1 MTRTINTVTVP
12 TAANLLA
19 ALRADE
25 VADATALYID
35 GQWTASD
42 SDARIEVYSPAT
54 EQVIAQVADGSAAD
68 VDRAVAAARAALP
81 AWSALSGAERG
92 AYLKQVGDLIA
103 ARLDDFA
110 EIASRDVGAPPEAS
124 KLVQLGLPMFN
135 FGYYADLAASYD
147 FSGEQ
152 VGNSLVV
159 KEPIGVVACITPWNF
174 PAHQV
179 ALKVAA
185 AFAAGC
191 TVVVKP
197 SEVAPLL
204 VNAIAALFDEVG
216 LPAGVFNLVSGV
228 GTTVGEALV
237 AHPDVDMVS
246 FTGSTRAGK
255 RIAAVAAESVKR
267 VALELG
273 GKSANVV
280 LDDADMEAALKVG
293 MENSIGLNCGQA
305 CTALTRILVP
315 TERLAEAEAV
325 ARRIVETYS
334 IGAWDEEGTVIG
346 PLVSKIQHDK
356 VLGYIQAGIDEGAK
370 IITGG
375 LDSGRTSGYYV
386 KPTVFSEVNNEM
398 TIAREE
404 IFGPVVCI
412 LPYSD
417 EAEAVRIAND
427 TVYGLAAAVWSGDKD
442 RALRVARQLRA
453 GQVQVNGGAFNP
465 AAPFGGYKQSGLGRE
480 AGAAGIEEFLETK
493 AIQL

>member
-1 MTRTINTVTVP
+1 MNTVIAP
-12 TAANLLA
+12 SAANLLA
-19 ALRADE
+19 ALRAHE
-25 VADATALYID
+25 VADVTALYIH
-35 GQWTASD
+35 GQWTASAGTHRMD
-42 SDARIEVYSPAT
+42 VHGPAT
-54 EQVIAQVADGSAAD
+54 EKVIAQVADGTAVD
-68 VDRAVAAARAALP
+68 VDLAVAAARAALP

-92 AYLKQVGDLIA
+92 GYLRKVGDLIM

-110 EIASRDVGAPPEAS
+110 EIASRDVGAPPESS
-124 KLVQLGLPMFN
+124 KLVQLGLPIFN

-152 VGNSLVV
+152 VGNSLIV

-204 VNAIAALFDEVG
+204 VYAIAALFDEVG
-216 LPAGVFNLVSGV
+216 LPAGVFNLISGV
-228 GTTVGEALV
+228 GTVVGEALV
-237 AHPDVDMVS
+237 AHEDVDMVS

-267 VALELG
+267 VGLELG
-273 GKSANVV
+273 GKSANVI
-280 LDDADMEAALKVG
+280 LDDADMEAAMSVG
-293 MENSIGLNCGQA
+293 MANSIGLNCGQA

-315 TERLAEAEAV
+315 ADRLAEAEAV
-325 ARRIVETYS
+325 AKRIVETYS
-334 IGAWDEEGTVIG
+334 IGAWDEKDTVLG
-346 PLVSKIQHDK
+346 PLVSKVQQDK

-370 IITGG
+370 IVTGG
-375 LDSGRTSGYYV
+375 LDSGRTSGYYI
-386 KPTVFSEVNNEM
+386 KPTVFSEVTNEM

-412 LPYSD
+412 LPYET
-417 EAEAVRIAND
+417 EADAIRIAND
-427 TVYGLAAAVWSGDKD
+427 TVYGLAAAVWSADAD
-442 RALRVARQLRA
+442 RALRVAKQLRA

>member
-1 MTRTINTVTVP
+1 MTTTTTVNVP
-12 TAANLLA
+12 SADHLLE

-25 VADATALYID
+25 VADATAIYVDGEWVASEGSGVID
-35 GQWTASD
+35 
-42 SDARIEVYSPAT
+42 VLSPAT
-54 EQVIAQVADGSAAD
+54 ENVIAQVADGATAD

-92 AYLKQVGDLIA
+92 AYLRKVGDLITS
-103 ARLDDFA
+103 RLDDFA
-110 EIASRDVGAPPEAS
+110 ELASRDVGAPTEAS

-135 FGYYADLAASYD
+135 FGYYAELAASYD
-147 FSGEQ
+147 FDGTE
-152 VGNSLVV
+152 VGNSLIV

-204 VNAIAALFDEVG
+204 VSAITALFDEVG
-216 LPAGVFNLVSGV
+216 LPAGVYNLVSGV

-237 AHPDVDMVS
+237 AHEDVDMVS

-255 RIAAVAAESVKR
+255 RIAEVAAGTVKR

-280 LDDADMEAALKVG
+280 LDDADMEAALTDGVA
-293 MENSIGLNCGQA
+293 NSIGLNCGQA
-305 CTALTRILVP
+305 CTALTRVLVP
-315 TERLAEAEAV
+315 AERLAEAEAV
-325 ARRIVETYS
+325 AKKIADAYT
-334 IGAWDEEGTVIG
+334 IGAWDEDGTVIG
-346 PLVSKIQHDK
+346 PLVSKVQFDK
-356 VLGYIQAGIDEGAK
+356 VNDYIQQGIDAGAK
-370 IITGG
+370 VVTGG
-375 LDSGRTSGYYV
+375 LDSGRTTGYYV
-386 KPTVFSEVNNEM
+386 KPTVFSEVTNDM

-404 IFGPVVCI
+404 IFGPVIAI
-412 LPYSD
+412 LPYAD

-427 TVYGLAAAVWSGDKD
+427 TVYGLAAAVWSADKD
-442 RALRVARQLRA
+442 RALRVAKQLRA